1 MNPGSNFYEKV
12 DNAFCPGNEK
22 TFEFIDKVFSEVA
35 PLFPSEYVHIGG
47 DECFK
52 GFWKTCAK
60 CQRRMADEHLSSA
73 EELQSY
79 LVRRAEKILES
90 KGKKLIGWDEI
101 LEGGLAPNAAVM
113 SWRGMEG
120 GIAAAK
126 MNHQVVMTPTNFVYL
141 DYYQGDPSLEPST
154 FSGGCC

>member
-1 MNPGSNFYEKV
+1 MLRACIQFV
-12 DNAFCPGNEK
+12 
-22 TFEFIDKVFSEVA
+22 
-35 PLFPSEYVHIGG
+35 
-47 DECFK
+47 
-52 GFWKTCAK
+52 
-60 CQRRMADEHLSSA
+60 

-154 FSGGCC
+154 FGRLLLSTRSEERRVGKEWRSRCSAY